1 MIERQDLERS
11 YLGAVLAWLDAL
23 LERDVRRWQLAGQ
36 NASDGF
42 RGLYISNDEAL
53 AVSQQKAG
61 NHWGAGIK
69 LPEEE
74 AAQLQA
80 AAEKA
85 QKEIKQIEAE
95 AEKSGVQLR
104 LQVLKHIFE
113 LSDFEWWALIVT
125 MAPSLDLRYEKIYAF
140 LQDDVTQKYA
150 SVNLLLNLLTPEEG
164 LARLDYLAY
173 FDENATLRK
182 YRLIERFDENE
193 KQPSSLRNAYSCAQS
208 IINWLIGSYHPT
220 ATLGSGVEYFP
231 AVEDEEEQNK
241 NMGVFYQDGIPSP
254 EVIENI
260 TPFISMHGSD
270 YLEQELTAR
279 QMSVALGKPLI
290 KITLEENEDIQTAI
304 DKIYACVRDA
314 RMLEAWLYIQQADAL
329 ISHDALLNHECF
341 NALRLLDDVVLFSSK
356 TPFKFDSLKNYR
368 DYPLMHIPFKGLSS
382 IDRADLWNSMFEDF
396 ADQLPEKDIITLA
409 GQFALTSAQILAA
422 SSTALSLALQEGRA
436 LESTDLFKA
445 AQFHSGHHLPDL
457 AQKIEPRYSWEDIVL
472 PETPIN
478 MIKELILMVKSR
490 PIVLEQW
497 GLGKKLAAS
506 NGISALFAGPPGTGK
521 TLAAQIIANELAID
535 LYRIDLSTVVSK
547 YVGETEKNLE
557 KIFSEASESNA
568 ILFFDEADTI
578 FGKRSEVKDAQDR
591 YANLEVGYL
600 LQRMESY
607 NGLAILAT
615 NLKANLDDA
624 FTRRLQFIINF
635 PFPDAEYREKIWQVL
650 IPPTLPI
657 EENIDLGL
665 LAKRFKLAGGN
676 IRNIIMSAAYYAAE
690 NGNKVTMPHLLHG
703 ARRELQK
710 MGKLVQ
716 ESDFAL

>member
-11 YLGAVLAWLDAL
+11 YLRALLAWLDAL

-36 NASDGF
+36 NPGDRF
-42 RGLYISNDEAL
+42 RGLYIDNDEAL
-53 AVSQQKAG
+53 AISQRKAG
-61 NHWGAGIK
+61 EHWGVGIE
-69 LPEEE
+69 LPENDAARLTKAIEE
-74 AAQLQA
+74 AQTELQ
-80 AAEKA
+80 K
-85 QKEIKQIEAE
+85 IETE
-95 AEKSGVQLR
+95 AEKGGETPR
-104 LQVLKHIFE
+104 LLALKETFG
-113 LSDFEWWALIVT
+113 LSEFEWWALIVT
-125 MAPSLDLRYEKIYAF
+125 MSPALDLRYEKIYGY
-140 LQDDVTQKYA
+140 LQDDVTKKFA
-150 SVNLLLNLLTPEEG
+150 SVDLILNLLAPEAD
-164 LARLDYLAY
+164 LSRLDYLKY
-173 FDENATLRK
+173 FDVFSTLR
-182 YRLIERFDENE
+182 RFKMILPVETEE
-193 KQPSSLRNAYSCAQS
+193 KQLSNLRQAYTCAPS
-208 IINWLIGSYHPT
+208 IIQWLIGDYHPSN
-220 ATLGSGVEYFP
+220 ALGIEVDYFP
-231 AVEDEEEQNK
+231 STEEDKDDAAQI
-241 NMGVFYQDGIPSP
+241 FYQDGIPSA
-254 EVIENI
+254 EVLENI
-260 TPFISMHGSD
+260 APFISMYGSD
-270 YLEQELTAR
+270 YLEQELAAR
-279 QMSVALGKPLI
+279 QLAAAMGKPLI
-290 KITLEENEDIQTAI
+290 KIILEENEELTATI
-304 DKIYACVRDA
+304 DKLSACVRDA
-314 RMLEAWLYIQQADAL
+314 HMLKAWLYIQQADIL
-329 ISHDALLNHECF
+329 INHDSFLNQECF
-341 NALRLLDDVVLFSSK
+341 DALRLLDDIVLFSSK
-356 TPFKFDSLKNYR
+356 TPFKFNPLKNFR
-368 DYPLMHIPFKGLSS
+368 DYPLMHLPFKGLTA
-382 IDRADLWNSMFEDF
+382 IQRADLWNSMFEDF
-396 ADQLPEKDIITLA
+396 AVNLPEKDIITLA
-409 GQFALTSAQILAA
+409 GQFALSSAQIIAA
-422 SSTALSLALQEGRA
+422 SSTALSLALQEGRS
-436 LESTDLFKA
+436 LESADLFKA
-445 AQFHSGHHLPDL
+445 AQFHSGHHLPEL
-457 AQKIEPRYSWEDIVL
+457 AEKIEPRYSWEDIVL

-478 MIKELILMVKSR
+478 MLKELILMVRSR

-521 TLAAQIIANELAID
+521 TLAAQIIANELGID

-635 PFPDAEYREKIWQVL
+635 PFPDQEYREKIWEVL

-657 EENIDLGL
+657 DEDIDLEL

-690 NGNKVTMPHLLHG
+690 NGQKVTMPHLLHG
-703 ARRELQK
+703 ARREIQK